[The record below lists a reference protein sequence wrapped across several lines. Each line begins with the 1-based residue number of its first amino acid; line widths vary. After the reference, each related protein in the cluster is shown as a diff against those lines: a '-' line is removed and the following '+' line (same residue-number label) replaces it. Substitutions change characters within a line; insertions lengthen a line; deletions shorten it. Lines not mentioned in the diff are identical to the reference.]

1 MVWVMKNQLLKMCI
15 NTVILLGCV
24 GIVINFSPFL
34 QSPASTISTFLLK
47 SSHPQLFLEEYKEKT
62 TTHNDSDTANNTT
75 TQSQQVE
82 SVMNGIG
89 VEDSKNDSSIT
100 TTPDDIVQLME
111 DANASFDTAL
121 ATGKTSEE
129 SYFGGGTLVTHDK
142 VEVQSKI
149 PESFYQLDI
158 GELLKRGAD
167 LTIADKTQPT
177 ILVYHSHA
185 TESYSLLDTGFY
197 IDSDSRSDDTNRN
210 MVRVGEEL
218 VRYLEKAGF
227 VVLHDKTIHD
237 TSYNSAYSSSKASVE
252 KYLEEYPTIEITID
266 VHRDTIT
273 YSDGT
278 KVKPTAEINGK
289 KAARLMLIAGCEY
302 GSVKNY
308 PDWENNL
315 RFDLAV
321 QHKMCEKYPQ
331 LMRPILFSQRKYNM
345 NLTHNSFLLEVG
357 TDANTLDE
365 ACYSARLFGEAL
377 GELLNDEYV
386 H

>member
-1 MVWVMKNQLLKMCI
+1 MKKQLLKMCI
-15 NTVILLGCV
+15 NVLMLFGCV
-24 GIVINFSPFL
+24 AIVINVSPFL
-34 QSPASTISTFLLK
+34 RSPLTSVGNFLLK
-47 SSHPQLFLEEYKEKT
+47 SSHPQLFLADIKEKT
-62 TTHNDSDTANNTT
+62 ATYNTTDTANNTT
-75 TQSQQVE
+75 NPSQQIE
-82 SVMNGIG
+82 SVMNGIA
-89 VEDSKNDSSIT
+89 VEDSKNDSPIT
-100 TTPDDIVQLME
+100 TTPGDIEKLMQ
-111 DANASFDTAL
+111 NARDSYDQSQI
-121 ATGKTSEE
+121 TGKTSEE
-129 SYFGGGTLVTHDK
+129 DYFGGGTLVSHEA
-142 VEVQSKI
+142 VQVQSKI

-158 GELLKRGAD
+158 DNLLRQGAD
-167 LTIADKTQPT
+167 LTITDKSQPT

-197 IDSDSRSDDTNRN
+197 IDSDSRSKDTARN

-218 VRYLEKAGF
+218 VSYLEKAGF

-237 TSYNSAYSSSKASVE
+237 TSYNAAYGSSKASVE

-278 KVKPTAEINGK
+278 KVKPTVEIDGK
-289 KAARLMLIAGCEY
+289 KAARMMIIAGCEY

-308 PDWENNL
+308 PDWEYNL
-315 RFDLAV
+315 RFDLSV
-321 QHKMCEKYPQ
+321 QNKLSQVYPN

-365 ACYSARLFGEAL
+365 ACYSARLFGQAL

-386 H
+386 KK

>member
-1 MVWVMKNQLLKMCI
+1 MKKQLINLCV

-24 GIVINFSPFL
+24 GIVINLSPFL
-34 QSPASTISTFLLK
+34 QTPASSVGSFLLK
-47 SSHPQLFLEEYKEKT
+47 SSYPQLFLADYKEKT
-62 TTHNDSDTANNTT
+62 TTHNDTDTANNTT

-89 VEDSKNDSSIT
+89 VEDSKNDSPIT
-100 TTPDDIVQLME
+100 ATPDDIAKLME
-111 DANASFDTAL
+111 DARNSFDQSQT
-121 ATGKTSEE
+121 TGKTSEE
-129 SYFGGGTLVTHDK
+129 AYFGGGTLVTLDK

-158 GELLKRGAD
+158 DKLLKQGAD
-167 LTIADKTQPT
+167 LTIADKSQPT

-197 IDSDSRSDDTNRN
+197 IDSDSRCQETTRN

-218 VRYLEKAGF
+218 VSYLEKAGF

-252 KYLEEYPTIEITID
+252 KYLEEYPSIEITID

-278 KVKPTAEINGK
+278 KVKPTVEIDGK
-289 KAARLMLIAGCEY
+289 KAAKLMLIAGCEY

-308 PDWENNL
+308 PDWEYNL

-321 QHKMCEKYPQ
+321 QNKLSEKYPQ

-377 GELLNDEYV
+377 GELLNEEYV
-386 H
+386 E